1 MLERRVHQRT
11 KRSYRIFWNHEEVR
25 CAGVTLDICPGGIFV
40 VTCMPLIERS
50 RLDLEI
56 WIGDSVRPLRCRGE
70 VVWVNRGQIAT
81 FPPGFGLKLVELNGN
96 AAEVLIRLCTGED
109 APEFGPA
116 SV

>member
-56 WIGDSVRPLRCRGE
+56 WIGDSVRP
-70 VVWVNRGQIAT
+70 
-81 FPPGFGLKLVELNGN
+81 
-96 AAEVLIRLCTGED
+96 VLTHM
-109 APEFGPA
+109 
-116 SV
+116 